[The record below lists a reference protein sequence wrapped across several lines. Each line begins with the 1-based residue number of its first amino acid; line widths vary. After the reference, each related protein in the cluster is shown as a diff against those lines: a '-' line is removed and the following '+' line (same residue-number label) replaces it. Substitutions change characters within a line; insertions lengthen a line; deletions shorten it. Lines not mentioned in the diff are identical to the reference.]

1 MSRYIAAAAIR
12 ASHKIVADAEEA
24 LNKAVAAKGADYK
37 FEWPD
42 TAFYLP
48 HIFGMTGIKIE
59 TLGQMKNGLDYAK
72 GMLSPE
78 PAEHEYLPYL
88 GETLDAGQAT
98 LMAEEVLLA
107 ARTVLGLEPVVE
119 QVDTP
124 DGKAELTYN
133 GFITDTILRN
143 LGIQL
148 VDGTMPGFAVIIGK
162 APSDEV
168 AVEICRD
175 LQQRNILTFL
185 CGNGVDK
192 DNVATQLMRKGVEL
206 GWDARLVPL
215 GPNPYHALYAGHWA
229 CRGALTFGGKKGGD
243 ALAVLKYN
251 KDRVFAFAMVM
262 GPMNDLIWAT
272 GAGAITYGFPA
283 ICDTEVPEIRPTGV
297 CTYEHVVS
305 QTDHKKLVDTCIET
319 RGLKIITTK
328 VPVPVAYGPAF
339 EGERIRKEDTLF
351 EFGGQKTDSF
361 EWVTAKEMDEVEDGK
376 IELIASEDALK
387 KIEAAKPGE
396 TMRLPLGIVIN
407 VAGRK
412 MNPDFE
418 PVIERKLHDYINCA
432 QGVWHMGQRDVNW
445 IRISNA
451 AHSEGFRIKHLGD
464 IIHTMVKAKF
474 PAIVDKVQVQLFLDG
489 DKVKEVQE
497 KAKKVYV
504 ERNQRVSNMTDES
517 VDIFYSCLLCQ
528 SFAPNHVCVISP
540 ERLGLCGAY
549 NWLDA
554 RAAFEID
561 PTGPNQPVTKGE
573 TTDPVKGRWK
583 GVDDYVLSGSHQTLD
598 GFSAYSIMDAPM
610 TSCGCFE
617 CIVALVPEA
626 NGFMIVNRGYAGMTP
641 IGMKFSTLAGTV
653 GGGTQTP
660 GFGGIGKYFIT
671 SKKFL
676 KADGGFKRIVWM
688 PKSLKEALR
697 EDMIRRSEEEG
708 VPGFLDMICDETIAE
723 ESDGMM
729 EHLTKVNHPALSME
743 SIL

>member
-1 MSRYIAAAAIR
+1 MSRHIAAAAIR
-12 ASHKIVADAEEA
+12 GSHKIAAEAAEA
-24 LNKAVAAKGADYK
+24 LNMAIAAKGDDYR
-37 FEWPD
+37 FEFPD

-48 HIFGMTGIKIE
+48 HIFGMTGMKVE
-59 TLGQMKNGLDYAK
+59 TLGQMKDALDYAK
-72 GMLSPE
+72 GMLSAE
-78 PAEHEYLPYL
+78 PAQEEYLPYL

-98 LMAEEVLLA
+98 LFAEEILLA
-107 ARTVLGLEPVVE
+107 SRYVLGLEPVVE
-119 QVDTP
+119 KI
-124 DGKAELTYN
+124 DGSDFTYN
-133 GFITDTILRN
+133 GFISDTILRD

-148 VDGTMPGFAVIIGK
+148 VDGSMPGFAVIIGK
-162 APSDEV
+162 APTDEI

-185 CGNGVDK
+185 CGNVDGDSVTK
-192 DNVATQLMRKGVEL
+192 QLLRKGVDL
-206 GWDARLVPL
+206 GWDARLVAL
-215 GPNPYHALYAGHWA
+215 GPETYHALYAGDWA

-243 ALAVLKYN
+243 ALSVLKYN
-251 KDRVFAFAMVM
+251 KDRIFAFAMVL
-262 GPMNDLIWAT
+262 GPMNDLIWST

-319 RGLKIITTK
+319 RGLKITITK

-339 EGERIRKEDTLF
+339 EGERIRKEDTVF
-351 EFGGQKTDSF
+351 EFGGQKTTSF
-361 EWVTAKEMDEVEDGK
+361 EWVTTKELSEIEDGRIEVIASAETLAK
-376 IELIASEDALK
+376 IES
-387 KIEAAKPGE
+387 AAPGN
-396 TMRLPLGIVIN
+396 TVRLPMGLVID

-418 PVIERKLHDYINCA
+418 PVIERKLHDYVNCA

-445 IRISNA
+445 MRISQQA
-451 AHSEGFRIKHLGD
+451 FGDGFRIKHLGD
-464 IIHTMVKAKF
+464 IVYVMVKNKF
-474 PAIVDKVQVQLFLDG
+474 PAIVDKVQVKLYLDD
-489 DKVKEVQE
+489 DKVKEMQE
-497 KAKKVYV
+497 QARAVYKARN
-504 ERNQRVSNMTDES
+504 ERVASLTDET
-517 VDIFYSCLLCQ
+517 VDTFYSCLLCQ

-554 RAAFEID
+554 RAAYEID
-561 PTGPNQPVTKGE
+561 PTGPNQPVAKGE
-573 TTDPVKGRWK
+573 CTDPVKGRWK
-583 GVDDYVLSGSHQTLD
+583 GVDGYVFQTSHQTLE

-626 NGFMIVNRGYAGMTP
+626 NGFMIVNRGYTGMTP

-653 GGGTQTP
+653 GGGVQAP

-671 SKKFL
+671 SRKFL
-676 KADGGFKRIVWM
+676 SADGGLKRVVWM

-697 EDMIRRSEEEG
+697 EDLIRRSEEEG
-708 VPGFLDMICDETIAE
+708 VPGFIDMICDETIAE
-723 ESDGMM
+723 DSEKMLEFLSEKG
-729 EHLTKVNHPALSME
+729 HPALTME

>member
-1 MSRYIAAAAIR
+1 MSRHIAAAAIR
-12 ASHKIVADAEEA
+12 GSHGIVAQAAEA
-24 LNKAVAAKGADYK
+24 LENAIASKGEGFK
-37 FEWPD
+37 IEWPD

-48 HIFGMTGIKIE
+48 HIHGMTGMKIE
-59 TLGQMKNGLDYAK
+59 TLGQMREGLAYAK
-72 GMLSPE
+72 GMLTPI

-98 LMAEEVLLA
+98 LFAEEILLA
-107 ARTVLGLEPVVE
+107 CRFAMGLEPVVE
-119 QVDTP
+119 KI
-124 DGKAELTYN
+124 DGNDFTYN
-133 GFITDTILRN
+133 GFITDTILRD

-162 APSDEV
+162 APDDET

-185 CGNGVDK
+185 CGNVDGDSVTK
-192 DNVATQLMRKGVEL
+192 QLLRKGVDL

-215 GPNPYHALYAGHWA
+215 GPETYHALYAAHWA

-243 ALAVLKYN
+243 ALSVLKYN

-262 GPMNDLIWAT
+262 GPMNDLIWST

-283 ICDTEVPEIRPTGV
+283 ILDSVEPEIRPTGV

-319 RGLKIITTK
+319 RGLKITITK

-339 EGERIRKEDTLF
+339 EGERIRKEDTIF
-351 EFGGQKTDSF
+351 EFGGQKTASF
-361 EWVTAKEMDEVEDGK
+361 EWVTAKEMDQIEDGK
-376 IELIASEDALK
+376 IELVASAETLAKIDA
-387 KIEAAKPGE
+387 AAPG
-396 TMRLPLGIVIN
+396 TTLRLPLGLVIE

-412 MNPDFE
+412 MHPDFE

-445 IRISNA
+445 IRISNQA
-451 AHSEGFRIKHLGD
+451 FGEGFRIKHLGD
-464 IIHTMVKAKF
+464 IMYAMVKSKF
-474 PAIVDKVQVQLFLDG
+474 PAIVDKVAVKLILDD
-489 DKVKEVQE
+489 DKVNEALAAAQ
-497 KAKKVYV
+497 KVYV
-504 ERNQRVSNMTDES
+504 ERNQRVANMTDES
-517 VDIFYSCLLCQ
+517 VDVFYSCLLCQ
-528 SFAPNHVCVISP
+528 SFAPNHLCVISP

-583 GVDDYVLSGSHQTLD
+583 GVDEYVWQGSHQTLD

-671 SKKFL
+671 SRKFL

-697 EDMIRRSEEEG
+697 EDFIKRSEEEG
-708 VPGFLDMICDETIAE
+708 VPGFMDMVCDESIAE
-723 ESDGMM
+723 DSDAMM

>member
-1 MSRYIAAAAIR
+1 MSRHIAASAIR
-12 ASHKIVADAEEA
+12 GSHKIVAEAEEA
-24 LNKAVAAKGADYK
+24 LKKAIELKGEDYK
-37 FEWPD
+37 FEFPD

-48 HIFGMTGIKIE
+48 HIYGMTGQKIE
-59 TLGQMKNGLDYAK
+59 TLGQMQWGIDYAK
-72 GMLSPE
+72 GMLTPVPSDQ
-78 PAEHEYLPYL
+78 EYLPYL

-98 LMAEEVLLA
+98 LFAEEILLA
-107 ARTVLGLEPVVE
+107 SRYVLGLEPVV
-119 QVDTP
+119 
-124 DGKAELTYN
+124 DGDLTYN
-133 GFITDTILRN
+133 GFITDTVLRD
-143 LGIQL
+143 LGVQL

-162 APSDEV
+162 APTDEV

-175 LQQRNILTFL
+175 LQTRNILTFL
-185 CGNGVDK
+185 CGNVDG
-192 DNVATQLMRKGVEL
+192 DNVAKQLLRKGVEI

-215 GPNPYHALYAGHWA
+215 GPETYHALYAGDWA
-229 CRGALTFGGKKGGD
+229 CRGALMFGGKKGGD
-243 ALAVLKYN
+243 ALSVLKYN
-251 KDRVFAFAMVM
+251 QDRVFAFAMVM
-262 GPMNDLIWAT
+262 GPMNDLIWST

-283 ICDTEVPEIRPTGV
+283 ICDTEVPEIRPTGI

-305 QTDHKKLVDTCIET
+305 QTDHKKLVDTCVET
-319 RGLKIITTK
+319 RGLKIIVTK

-351 EFGGQKTDSF
+351 EFGGQKTPSF
-361 EWVTAKEMDEVEDGK
+361 EWVTTRDLAEIEDGK
-376 IELIASEDALK
+376 IEVIASAETMAK
-387 KIEAAKPGE
+387 MEAAAPG
-396 TMRLPLGIVIN
+396 TTLQLPLGLVIE

-445 IRISNA
+445 MRISNQA
-451 AHSEGFRIKHLGD
+451 FSEGFRIKHLGD
-464 IIHTMVKAKF
+464 IVYVMVKNKF
-474 PAIVDKVQVQLFLDG
+474 PAIVDKVQVKLYLDA
-489 DKVKEVQE
+489 DKVGEVQE
-497 KAKKVYV
+497 QARTVYKA
-504 ERNQRVSNMTDES
+504 RNERVSTLTDET
-517 VDIFYSCLLCQ
+517 VDTFYSCLLCQ
-528 SFAPNHVCVISP
+528 SFAPNHACVISP

-554 RAAFEID
+554 RAAYEID
-561 PTGPNQPVTKGE
+561 PTGPNQPVLKGE
-573 TTDPVKGRWK
+573 TTDDVKGRWK
-583 GVDDYVLSGSHQTLD
+583 GVDEYVWQASHQTLE

-626 NGFMIVNRGYAGMTP
+626 NGFMIVNRGYIGMTP
-641 IGMKFSTLAGTV
+641 VGMKFSTLAGTV
-653 GGGTQTP
+653 GGGAQTP

-688 PKSLKEALR
+688 PKSLKEALK

-723 ESDGMM
+723 DSDGMM
-729 EHLTKVNHPALSME
+729 AHLTKVNHPALAMD

>member
-1 MSRYIAAAAIR
+1 MSRHIAAAAIR
-12 ASHKIVADAEEA
+12 ASHKIVAEAETA
-24 LNKAVAAKGADYK
+24 LGKAIAGKGEDHV
-37 FEWPD
+37 FEFPD

-59 TLGQMKNGLDYAK
+59 TLGQMRQGLDYAK

-78 PAEHEYLPYL
+78 PAQHEYLPYL

-98 LMAEEVLLA
+98 LFAEEILLA
-107 ARTVLGLEPVVE
+107 ARYVLGLEPVVDDS
-119 QVDTP
+119 V
-124 DGKAELTYN
+124 GLTYN
-133 GFITDTILRN
+133 GFITDTILRD
-143 LGIQL
+143 LGVQL

-162 APSDEV
+162 APTDDT

-185 CGNGVDK
+185 CGNVDG
-192 DNVATQLMRKGVEL
+192 DNVAKQLLRKGVEI

-215 GPNPYHALYAGHWA
+215 GPETYHALYAADWA
-229 CRGALTFGGKKGGD
+229 CRGALMFGGKKGGD
-243 ALAVLKYN
+243 ALACLKYN

-283 ICDTEVPEIRPTGV
+283 ICDTEIPEILPTGV

-319 RGLKIITTK
+319 RGLKIIVTK

-351 EFGGQKTDSF
+351 EFGGNKTASF
-361 EWVTAKEMDEVEDGK
+361 EWVRTKGLGDIEDGK
-376 IELIASEDALK
+376 INIIASAETLAK
-387 KIEAAKPGE
+387 VEAAAPGSP
-396 TMRLPLGIVIN
+396 MQLPLGLVIE

-445 IRISNA
+445 IRISNNA
-451 AHSEGFRIKHLGD
+451 FTEGFRIKHLGD
-464 IIHTMVKAKF
+464 ILYAMVKSKF
-474 PAIVDKVQVQLFLDG
+474 PAIVDKVQVNIYLD
-489 DKVKEVQE
+489 DAEVKEVQSE
-497 KAKKVYV
+497 ASAVYI
-504 ERNQRVSNMTDES
+504 ERNQRVKDMTDET
-517 VDIFYSCLLCQ
+517 VDVFYSCLLCQ

-561 PTGPNQPVTKGE
+561 PTGPNQPVVKGE
-573 TTDPVKGRWK
+573 CTDTVKGRWK
-583 GVDDYVLSGSHQTLD
+583 GVDDYVWKNSHQALE

-626 NGFMIVNRGYAGMTP
+626 NGFMVVSRGYTGMTP
-641 IGMKFSTLAGTV
+641 VGMKFSTLAGTV
-653 GGGTQTP
+653 GGGAQTP
-660 GFGGIGKYFIT
+660 GFGGIGKYFLT

-676 KADGGFKRIVWM
+676 SADGGLKRLVWM
-688 PKSLKEALR
+688 PKALKDALR
-697 EDMIRRSEEEG
+697 EDLMRRAEEEG
-708 VPGFLDMICDETIAE
+708 VPGLLDMICDETIAE
-723 ESDGMM
+723 DSDGMM
-729 EHLTKVNHPALSME
+729 EHLTKTGHPALEME

>member
-1 MSRYIAAAAIR
+1 MSRQIAAAAIR
-12 ASHKIVADAEEA
+12 ASHAIVAEAEDA
-24 LNKAVAAKGADYK
+24 LNKAIAAKGENHK

-59 TLGQMKNGLDYAK
+59 TLGEMRGGLDYAR
-72 GMLSPE
+72 GMLTPE

-98 LMAEEVLLA
+98 LFAEEVLLA
-107 ARTVLGLEPVVE
+107 ARTVLGLEPVV
-119 QVDTP
+119 D
-124 DGKAELTYN
+124 AEGGITYN

-162 APSDEV
+162 APTDEI
-168 AVEICRD
+168 AVEIARD

-185 CGNGVDK
+185 CGDGVDK
-192 DNVATQLMRKGVEL
+192 DNVARQLVRKGVEI

-215 GPNPYHALYAGHWA
+215 GPNPYHALYAAHWA

-243 ALAVLKYN
+243 AEAVLKYN
-251 KDRVFAFAMVM
+251 KDRVYAFAMVM

-283 ICDTEVPEIRPTGV
+283 IIDTVVPEIRPTGV

-328 VPVPVAYGPAF
+328 PPVPVAYGPAF

-351 EFGGQKTDSF
+351 EFGGQKTPSF
-361 EWVTAKEMDEVEDGK
+361 EWIRTREMDEIEDGK
-376 IELIASEDALK
+376 IEVVADAATLA
-387 KIEAAKPGE
+387 KIDAVKPGE
-396 TMRLPLGIVIN
+396 TLRLPMGFVID

-445 IRISNA
+445 MRISSA
-451 AHSEGFRIKHLGD
+451 AHSEGFRISHLGD
-464 IIHTMVKAKF
+464 IVMTMVKAKF
-474 PAIVDKVQVQLFLDG
+474 PAIVDKVQVRLYVEEP
-489 DKVKEVQE
+489 KVVELQE
-497 KAKKVYV
+497 EARKVYL
-504 ERNQRVSNMTDES
+504 ERNKRVASMTDES
-517 VDIFYSCLLCQ
+517 VETFYSCLLCQ
-528 SFAPNHVCVISP
+528 SFAPNHLCVISP

-561 PTGPNQPVTKGE
+561 PTGPNQPITKGE
-573 TTDPVKGRWK
+573 CTDPNKGRWK
-583 GVDDYVLSGSHQTLD
+583 GVDAYTWSNSHQTLE

-626 NGFMIVNRGYAGMTP
+626 NGFMVVQRGYAGMTP
-641 IGMKFSTLAGTV
+641 VGMKFSTLAGTV
-653 GGGTQTP
+653 GGGAQTP

-676 KADGGFKRIVWM
+676 VADGGLKRIVWM
-688 PKSLKEALR
+688 PKALKESLR
-697 EDMIRRSEEEG
+697 EDLIKRGEEEG

-729 EHLTKVNHPALSME
+729 EYLTKVNHPALTMD

>member
-1 MSRYIAAAAIR
+1 MSRHIAAAAIR
-12 ASHKIVADAEEA
+12 ASHKIVAEAEDA
-24 LNKAVAAKGADYK
+24 LNKAIAEKGEGYK

-59 TLGQMKNGLDYAK
+59 TLGQMREGLDYAR
-72 GMLSPE
+72 GMLTPE
-78 PAEHEYLPYL
+78 PAENAYLPYL

-98 LMAEEVLLA
+98 LFAEEILLA
-107 ARTVLGLEPVVE
+107 ARTVTGLEPVV
-119 QVDTP
+119 D
-124 DGKAELTYN
+124 AETGLTYN

-148 VDGTMPGFAVIIGK
+148 VDGSMPGFAVIIGK
-162 APSDEV
+162 APSEDV

-185 CGNGVDK
+185 CGDGIDS
-192 DNVATQLMRKGVEL
+192 DNVAKQLMRKGVEL

-215 GPNPYHALYAGHWA
+215 GPNPYHALYAANWA

-243 ALAVLKYN
+243 ALSVLKYN

-351 EFGGQKTDSF
+351 EFGGTKSPSF
-361 EWVTAKEMDEVEDGK
+361 EWIRTKEMEEVEDGK
-376 IELIASEDALK
+376 IELIASDETLK
-387 KIEAAKPGE
+387 KIEAAKPG
-396 TMRLPLGIVIN
+396 TPMLLPLGLIVE

-432 QGVWHMGQRDVNW
+432 QGIWHMGQRDVNW
-445 IRISNA
+445 MRISNNA
-451 AHSEGFRIKHLGD
+451 FSEGFRIKHLGD
-464 IIHTMVKAKF
+464 VMLTMIKAKF
-474 PAIVDKVQVQLFLDG
+474 PAIVDKVQVKLYLEDAQ
-489 DKVKEVQE
+489 VKEIQE
-497 KAKKVYV
+497 DARKVYK
-504 ERNQRVSNMTDES
+504 ERNERVAKMTDES
-517 VDIFYSCLLCQ
+517 VDVFYSCLLCQ

-554 RAAFEID
+554 RAANEID
-561 PTGPNQPVTKGE
+561 PTGPNQPVLKGDC
-573 TTDPVKGRWK
+573 TDPVKGRWK
-583 GVDDYVLSGSHQTLD
+583 GVDSYVWQNSHQSLE

-626 NGFMIVNRGYAGMTP
+626 NGFMIVNRGFTGMTP

-676 KADGGFKRIVWM
+676 SADGGFKRIVWM

-697 EDMIRRSEEEG
+697 EDLIRRSEEEG

-729 EHLTKVNHPALSME
+729 EHLTKTGHPALSME